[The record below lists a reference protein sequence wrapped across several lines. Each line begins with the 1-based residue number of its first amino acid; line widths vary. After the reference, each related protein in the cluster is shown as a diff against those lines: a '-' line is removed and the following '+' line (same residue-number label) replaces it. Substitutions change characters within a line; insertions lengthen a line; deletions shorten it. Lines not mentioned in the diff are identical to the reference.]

1 MSRGMEFVI
10 DVDELAVQSGLG
22 VLLGRLRDRR
32 PMLRAIGERVVTATD
47 ARFESETAPNG
58 EKWAPLAESTK
69 KAKLR
74 KGYSDKPLQRTG
86 RMKGSI
92 HPEVHDDYVEVGTNV
107 LSKDGFPYPFAHQLG
122 AAAERLASAH
132 FGQGHAIPKREFLGA
147 SDSDKAAF
155 LDIARKYFERLA

>member
-1 MSRGMEFVI
+1 MSLGMEFAI
-10 DVDELAVQSGLG
+10 NVDELAAQSGLG

-32 PMLRAIGERVVTATD
+32 PMLRAIGERVVSATE

-58 EKWAPLAESTK
+58 EKWAPLDDRTK

-74 KGYSDKPLQRTG
+74 QGYSDKPLQRTG
-86 RMKGSI
+86 RMKSSI
-92 HPEVHDDYVEVGTNV
+92 HPEVYDDYVEVGTNI
-107 LSKDGFPYPFAHQLG
+107 LSKKGFPYPVVHQLG

-132 FGQGHAIPKREFLGA
+132 FGQGHVVPKREFLGA